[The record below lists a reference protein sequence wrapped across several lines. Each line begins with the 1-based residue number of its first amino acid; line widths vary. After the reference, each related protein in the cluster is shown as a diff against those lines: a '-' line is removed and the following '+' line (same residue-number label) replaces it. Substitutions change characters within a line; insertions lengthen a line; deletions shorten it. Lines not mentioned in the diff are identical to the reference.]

1 MPSYYYT
8 FFTYLFYFV
17 GYAAVLYIFLL
28 ITRHL
33 LLYYIIKTLRH
44 IKNSLPKFNT
54 KPQKAD
60 PNNREDE
67 LKRDQEAEIFKQQA
81 NEIKARINKNK
92 NDDTIT
98 VEVEKISNVTS
109 QGGTDTFM
117 GEKSRLEMGQEIE
130 RIVGVAKP
138 IGKWTGLILGKKM
151 SQIAS
156 IMQHQQQMRS
166 TKDGYWTAYIKARRS
181 AETERDRMV

>member
-1 MPSYYYT
+1 M
-8 FFTYLFYFV
+8 
-17 GYAAVLYIFLL
+17 YIFLL
-28 ITRHL
+28 ITRHII
-33 LLYYIIKTLRH
+33 LYYIIKALKH

-60 PNNREDE
+60 ATDREDE
-67 LKRDQEAEIFKQQA
+67 LKRDQEIEIFKQQA
-81 NEIKARINKNK
+81 NEIKAIINKNK
-92 NDDTIT
+92 EHDTIT
-98 VEVEKISNVTS
+98 VEAQKISNVTS
-109 QGGTDTFM
+109 QGETDTFT

-138 IGKWTGLILGKKM
+138 IGKWTNIILGKKM

-166 TKDGYWTAYIKARRS
+166 TKDGYWTAYNKARRS
-181 AETERDRMV
+181 AEREIYIKR